1 MFVSWRNFCT
11 SRRWSLVSLISCL
24 LSPLPFLFLETPKA
38 VQESCSTC
46 IHILSINIYTTVCML
61 SRVWLFA
68 DCKDLDCSP
77 PGSSLH
83 GIFQSRILEWVAISF
98 SSDFH
103 SYQTGKCLQMCSE
116 TVNWTK
122 SLCAKRERKGE
133 LVRKLAPPHLSPWSS
148 SDSTGNVQKSTLHKK
163 TFYETCIT
171 AAIMFYFSEGFI
183 SHLPQIGCGAG
194 M

>member
-1 MFVSWRNFCT
+1 ME
-11 SRRWSLVSLISCL
+11 LISLISCL

-46 IHILSINIYTTVCML
+46 THILSINIYTTVCML

-77 PGSSLH
+77 PGSSVH
-83 GIFQSRILEWVAISF
+83 GIFQSRILEWVAISY
-98 SSDFH
+98 SRDFH

-133 LVRKLAPPHLSPWSS
+133 LVRKLAPLVSLPDPAPTALGMCRRAHSIRKHFMKYVSQRLSCSVS
-148 SDSTGNVQKSTLHKK
+148 QRASFL
-163 TFYETCIT
+163 TFLRLAVELEC
-171 AAIMFYFSEGFI
+171 S
-183 SHLPQIGCGAG
+183 
-194 M
+194 